1 MDGEF
6 VRELQDTGWGKGK
19 WWKSQGDQVDLLVKA
34 VRATSTSG
42 DPDKAQKKVQEDV
55 RKLLERKSVDLKH
68 RGSLAVKLGEEAEQ
82 CRKRAREV
90 SERKKEVS
98 PIPDVGG
105 RPRLEEPQ

>member
-1 MDGEF
+1 M
-6 VRELQDTGWGKGK
+6 
-19 WWKSQGDQVDLLVKA
+19 DLLVKA

-68 RGSLAVKLGEEAEQ
+68 QGSLAVKLGEEAEQ

-105 RPRLEEPQ
+105 RPRLGEPQ